1 MESLEIINARYTAT
15 AVKKEQYPAEQLP
28 EIAFLGRSNVGK
40 SSLINSLCNYKGLA
54 RVSGA
59 PGKTQTINYYRAE
72 LRAVGEEVR
81 HPFYLVD
88 LPGYGY
94 AKTGIKQREMWSH
107 FIREYVQTSP
117 SLRLLCLLV
126 DSRHPGLEIDIQAY
140 EWLITSSVKVQLI
153 ATKADKLKAKERQKN
168 MSLYKEIFSQI
179 ETPIL
184 YSSLKRQ
191 GSQLVLQRCLEHLA

>member
-1 MESLEIINARYTAT
+1 MCIRDSVCTY
-15 AVKKEQYPAEQLP
+15 
-28 EIAFLGRSNVGK
+28 
-40 SSLINSLCNYKGLA
+40 
-54 RVSGA
+54 
-59 PGKTQTINYYRAE
+59 
-72 LRAVGEEVR
+72 
-81 HPFYLVD
+81 
-88 LPGYGY
+88 
-94 AKTGIKQREMWSH
+94 SH

-168 MSLYKEIFSQI
+168 MSLYKEIFSQT

>member
-1 MESLEIINARYTAT
+1 MESLEIINARSTAT
-15 AVKKEQYPAEQLP
+15 AVKKEHYPAEQLP

-153 ATKADKLKAKERQKN
+153 ATKADKLKAKERQKK
-168 MSLYKEIFSQI
+168 YV
-179 ETPIL
+179 PI
-184 YSSLKRQ
+184 
-191 GSQLVLQRCLEHLA
+191 

>member
-168 MSLYKEIFSQI
+168 MSLYKEIFSQT

>member
-81 HPFYLVD
+81 YPFYLVD

-168 MSLYKEIFSQI
+168 MSLYKEIFSQT

>member
-1 MESLEIINARYTAT
+1 MCIRDRYTAT

-168 MSLYKEIFSQI
+168 MSLYKEIFSQT

>member
-140 EWLITSSVKVQLI
+140 EWLIASSVKVQLI